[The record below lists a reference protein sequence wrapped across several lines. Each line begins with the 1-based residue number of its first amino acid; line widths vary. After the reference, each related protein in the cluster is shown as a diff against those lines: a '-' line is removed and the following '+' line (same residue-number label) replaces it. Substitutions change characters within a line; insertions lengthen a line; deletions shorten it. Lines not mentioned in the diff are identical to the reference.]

1 LLVEEGLEVIR
12 PDLPRGRFRVAVFDF
27 DGTLSLL
34 RGGWM
39 GIMVSMMLDVLRQT
53 STEESD
59 EQLRE
64 TIEDFVMRNN
74 GRPTIYQMLALVEQ
88 VEQRGAEPEPVEVYL
103 DRYHEKL
110 LARVRERV
118 REVQSGLAPPERW
131 VVPGSHVLLKGLRK
145 RGVHLILASG
155 TEVVHVRQEADLLQ
169 LTEWFEDRVYGPG
182 EEATEFSKA
191 RVIDQAVAEHG
202 LRAGELV
209 AFGDG
214 PVEIAE
220 ARRVGGVAVAVASD
234 EVRREGV
241 NEWKRDRLIAA
252 GADLVVPHYR
262 DHERLLRYL
271 FAEDGPEFAATSLP

>member
-1 LLVEEGLEVIR
+1 VEESLEVIR

-39 GIMVSMMLDVLRQT
+39 SIMLAMMLEVLRQT
-53 STEESD
+53 GTEETD
-59 EQLRE
+59 EQLRGL
-64 TIEDFVMRNN
+64 IEDFVMRNN

-88 VEQRGAEPEPVEVYL
+88 VEQRGGEPQPVEVYL
-103 DRYHEKL
+103 DRYHAKL
-110 LARVRERV
+110 LARVRERA
-118 REVQSGLAPPERW
+118 RELQSGLAPPERW
-131 VVPGSHVLLKGLRK
+131 VVPGSHALLEGLRK

-155 TEVVHVRQEADLLQ
+155 TEVVHVRREADLLQ
-169 LTEWFEDRVYGPG
+169 LSKWFGDRVYGPG
-182 EEATEFSKA
+182 EEATGFSKA
-191 RVIDQAVAEHG
+191 GVIDQAVAEHG
-202 LRAGELV
+202 LGEGELL

-234 EVRREGV
+234 EVHREGV

-271 FAEDGPEFAATSLP
+271 FAEDDPVAAGV